1 MAKKKKYVPKNF
13 ESVRSDVS
21 ASIYCSMIQSK
32 AWENL
37 TNNARVLYLYM
48 KLQYYGQK
56 TIADR
61 EQECFYFNKAMW
73 KTTYKL
79 YSNQNQFYKDRDLLI
94 ENGFIEIEQHGKN
107 TRTKIVYR
115 FSDRWQQITN

>member
-1 MAKKKKYVPKNF
+1 MAKKKKYIPKTF
-13 ESVRSDVS
+13 ESKKPDVS

-56 TIADR
+56 AIPDR
-61 EQECFYFNKAMW
+61 EQEYFYFNKGMW

-79 YSNQNQFYKDRDLLI
+79 YTNQNQFYKDRNLLI
-94 ENGFIEIEQHGKN
+94 ENGFIEIEQNGKN
-107 TRTKIVYR
+107 TRTKTIYR
-115 FSDRWQQITN
+115 FSDKWQQVII